1 MAKKVLLVEYEPRY
15 LQRLNSVLQ
24 EKGWEIQIAKDGE
37 EALSKLEGFAP
48 DLVFISAVLPKV
60 RTAEV
65 IKAIKSKEELKN
77 TRIVLLATGIK
88 EDLIEVEKKKKE
100 VDHILCKPFSETK
113 IIECLDTLAPQPA
126 PEKKEEG
133 ILDLVPKPE
142 KKLTSEDLFGEF
154 IEEKPQPPK
163 PEKKEEVE
171 DLLHKTLSSIGTEKP
186 KKTEAVPKIETDIDK
201 KLTETLSGIQIP
213 TKPKK
218 TVQIPKEEP
227 AKIIEEKPKV
237 EEPKPK
243 VEEVKPKIEE
253 AKPKVEV
260 KKEEPKVVEKIIEE
274 VKLKEKPKEE
284 EIPAPEEKE
293 ERFGNYIL
301 IEKLGTGGMAEIYKA
316 KMEGVEGFQKLVA
329 IKRILPQF
337 SHNKDF
343 TTMFIDEA
351 KVAAQLSHRNIV
363 HIYDLGKI
371 ENSYFIAMEYMEG
384 TDLRK
389 VMHEA
394 REKNEKVPIP
404 IALFVVSQVASAL
417 DYAHNKKDH
426 NGKPLNIVHRDVS
439 PQNILISKDGEIKIC
454 DFGIAKAASK
464 ASHTRAGSLKGKLQ
478 YMSPEQAWGKAVD
491 FKSDIFSLGVVLY
504 EALTGKHLFEG
515 DSELSILEKVRHP
528 KVEPL
533 SKTLKDFPK
542 ELENIIS
549 KALKENPEERYPDAN
564 SFKKDVE
571 EILSR
576 YEPKV
581 TEKVISEYLLYLEGK
596 KEKFLTFTY
605 KPPVEKVKEEV
616 VVKEEIPKIKE
627 PEKVVE
633 KKPEKEELPLKPPE
647 IKMPEKKIPTM
658 LEEEKG
664 EGKKFPLWIIGAGA
678 AVLLIIIGILFLATG
693 KKPAE
698 TPPPAPVE
706 TKQEETTAQPA
717 VEVPAPTTE
726 TPKTEPAKKEETKK
740 PEEKPK
746 PVEEKKPEEK
756 PVAVEQKPKETPL
769 PKTETPPP
777 AETLPEKKEP
787 VEEVKKPEPVVE
799 TPPPPTPAVEEKK
812 PPEKKETPSEK
823 PVTYNTGDLVPAGT
837 PGLTPPK
844 KISDVAPVYP
854 PIAKMQKLKGNV
866 DVRVLVD
873 EKGNVIEAVA
883 ISGNP
888 VFKAEAENAARKT
901 KFAPAE
907 INGVKVKCYYTL
919 TFKFQ

>member
-24 EKGWEIQIAKDGE
+24 QKGWEIQIAKDGE
-37 EALSKLEGFAP
+37 EALSKLETFSP

-65 IKAIKSKEELKN
+65 IKTIKGKEQLKN
-77 TRIVLLATGIK
+77 TKIVLLATGIK

-113 IIECLDTLAPQPA
+113 IIETIDTLAPP
-126 PEKKEEG
+126 PPPEEKKEEG
-133 ILDLVPKPE
+133 LLDLIPKAE

-154 IEEKPQPPK
+154 IEEKTAPK
-163 PEKKEEVE
+163 TEKKEDVE
-171 DLLHKTLSSIGTEKP
+171 DLLHKTLSSISPEKP
-186 KKTEAVPKIETDIDK
+186 KKTEAIPKIETDIDK

-218 TVQIPKEEP
+218 TVQVPKEEP
-227 AKIIEEKPKV
+227 
-237 EEPKPK
+237 
-243 VEEVKPKIEE
+243 PKIEVGKLKE
-253 AKPKVEV
+253 ELKPKVEV
-260 KKEEPKVVEKIIEE
+260 KVEPKVEEKVEKEE
-274 VKLKEKPKEE
+274 IKPVEKPKVE

-293 ERFGNYIL
+293 ERFGNYLL

-389 VMHEA
+389 VIHEV
-394 REKNEKVPIP
+394 REKNEKIPIP
-404 IALFVVSQVASAL
+404 VALFIISQVASAL

-426 NGKPLNIVHRDVS
+426 DGKPLNIVHRDVS

-478 YMSPEQAWGKAVD
+478 YMSPEQAWGKTVD
-491 FKSDIFSLGVVLY
+491 FRSDIFSLGVVLY
-504 EALTGKHLFEG
+504 ETLTGKHLFEG

-528 KVEPL
+528 KLEPL
-533 SKTLKDFPK
+533 SKSLKDYPP

-549 KALKENPEERYPDAN
+549 KALKENPEDRYPDAN
-564 SFKKDVE
+564 SFKKDIE

-581 TEKVISEYLLYLEGK
+581 SEKIISEYLLYLEGK
-596 KEKFLTFTY
+596 KEKFITFNY
-605 KPPVEKVKEEV
+605 KAPKEKIKEEELPKEEIKKPAEVEKLVEKKIE
-616 VVKEEIPKIKE
+616 KEEIP
-627 PEKVVE
+627 
-633 KKPEKEELPLKPPE
+633 LKPAE
-647 IKMPEKKIPTM
+647 IKMPEKKAPLM

-678 AVLLIIIGILFLATG
+678 AILLIIIGILFISTSK
-693 KKPAE
+693 KKPETSIPPAVEETQAKPSTPAE
-698 TPPPAPVE
+698 VIPPPAV
-706 TKQEETTAQPA
+706 
-717 VEVPAPTTE
+717 E
-726 TPKTEPAKKEETKK
+726 TPKQEVVKKEEIKK
-740 PEEKPK
+740 TEEKQPK
-746 PVEEKKPEEK
+746 VEEKKPEEK
-756 PVAVEQKPKETPL
+756 PKETQP
-769 PKTETPPP
+769 PKVETPPVQ
-777 AETLPEKKEP
+777 ETIPEKKEP

-799 TPPPPTPAVEEKK
+799 TPPPAPVPAVEEKK
-812 PPEKKETPSEK
+812 EPEKKEIPQEK
-823 PVTYNTGDLVPAGT
+823 KATYKTGDLVQPGT
-837 PGLTPPK
+837 PGLIPPK
-844 KISDVAPVYP
+844 KISDVQPVYP
-854 PIAKMQKLKGNV
+854 PIAKIQKIKGNV

-873 EKGNVIEAVA
+873 ENGNVIEATA

-888 VFKAEAENAARKT
+888 VFKAEAENAAKKT
-901 KFAPAE
+901 KFSPAE
-907 INGVKVKCYYTL
+907 IDGVKVKCYYTL

>member
-24 EKGWEIQIAKDGE
+24 QKGWEIQVAKDGE
-37 EALSKLEGFAP
+37 EALSKLETFSP

-65 IKAIKSKEELKN
+65 IKTIKSKAELSKAK
-77 TRIVLLATGIK
+77 IVLLATGIK

-113 IIECLDTLAPQPA
+113 IIEVLDTFTPSP
-126 PEKKEEG
+126 PTEEKKEEG
-133 ILDLVPKPE
+133 LLDLMPKAE

-154 IEEKPQPPK
+154 IEEKPQAPK
-163 PEKKEEVE
+163 AEKKEGVD
-171 DLLHKTLSSIGTEKP
+171 DLLHKTLSSISPEKP
-186 KKTEAVPKIETDIDK
+186 KKTEGIPKLETDIDK

-213 TKPKK
+213 PKPKK

-227 AKIIEEKPKV
+227 PKV
-237 EEPKPK
+237 E
-243 VEEVKPKIEE
+243 VEKPKIEE
-253 AKPKVEV
+253 IKPKIEV
-260 KKEEPKVVEKIIEE
+260 KEEPKIVEKIIEE
-274 VKLKEKPKEE
+274 VKPKEKPKEE
-284 EIPAPEEKE
+284 EIPVPEEKE
-293 ERFGNYIL
+293 ERFGNYLL

-389 VMHEA
+389 VMHEVK
-394 REKNEKVPIP
+394 EKNEKIPIP
-404 IALFVVSQVASAL
+404 VALFIISQVASAL

-426 NGKPLNIVHRDVS
+426 DGKPLNIVHRDVS

-491 FKSDIFSLGVVLY
+491 FRSDIFSLGVVLY

-533 SKTLKDFPK
+533 SKSLKDFPP
-542 ELENIIS
+542 ELENIIT

-564 SFKKDVE
+564 TFKKDLE

-581 TEKVISEYLLYLEGK
+581 SEKTISEYLLYLEGK
-596 KEKFLTFTY
+596 RGKFIKFEY
-605 KPPVEKVKEEV
+605 RAPVEKKKEEEI
-616 VVKEEIPKIKE
+616 KEEIPKVKE
-627 PEKVVE
+627 VE
-633 KKPEKEELPLKPPE
+633 KPAEKKVEKEELPLKPPE
-647 IKMPEKKIPTM
+647 IKMPEKKLPTM
-658 LEEEKG
+658 LEEEKV
-664 EGKKFPLWIIGAGA
+664 EGKKFPIWIIGAGA
-678 AVLLIIIGILFLATG
+678 AVLLIIIAILFLVTG

-698 TPPPAPVE
+698 TPSPAPG
-706 TKQEETTAQPA
+706 ETTQEVAAPA
-717 VEVPAPTTE
+717 VTTPPSTE
-726 TPKTEPAKKEETKK
+726 TSKVEPLKKEELKK
-740 PEEKPK
+740 PEEKPQ
-746 PVEEKKPEEK
+746 PVEEKKKEEKAATAEEK
-756 PVAVEQKPKETPL
+756 PKVTPTPKVETPAPAVETI
-769 PKTETPPP
+769 
-777 AETLPEKKEP
+777 PEKKEP

-799 TPPPPTPAVEEKK
+799 TPPPASAVEEKK
-812 PPEKKETPSEK
+812 EPEKKETPSEK
-823 PVTYNTGDLVPAGT
+823 TVTYQTGDLVQPGT

-844 KISDVAPVYP
+844 KISEVAPVYP
-854 PIAKMQKLKGNV
+854 PIAKMQKIKGNV

-873 EKGNVIEAVA
+873 EKGNVIEATA

-888 VFKAEAENAARKT
+888 VFKTEAENAAKKT
-901 KFAPAE
+901 KFIPAE

>member
-15 LQRLNSVLQ
+15 LQRLSSVLQ
-24 EKGWEIQIAKDGE
+24 QKGWEIQIAKDGE
-37 EALSKLEGFAP
+37 EALSKLDSFYP

-65 IKAIKSKEELKN
+65 IKTIKGKEQLKN
-77 TRIVLLATGIK
+77 TKIVLLATGIK
-88 EDLIEVEKKKKE
+88 EDLIEVEKKKKD

-113 IIECLDTLAPQPA
+113 IIETIDTLAPP
-126 PEKKEEG
+126 PPPEEKKEEG
-133 ILDLVPKPE
+133 LLDLIPKAE

-154 IEEKPQPPK
+154 IEEKPAPK
-163 PEKKEEVE
+163 AEKKAEVE
-171 DLLHKTLSSIGTEKP
+171 DLLHKTLSSISPEKP
-186 KKTEAVPKIETDIDK
+186 KKTEAIPKIETDIDK

-218 TVQIPKEEP
+218 TVQVPKEEP
-227 AKIIEEKPKV
+227 TKVEVEKPKIEEIKPKVEIKEGPKIVEKVEEEVKPKEKPKV
-237 EEPKPK
+237 EET
-243 VEEVKPKIEE
+243 
-253 AKPKVEV
+253 
-260 KKEEPKVVEKIIEE
+260 
-274 VKLKEKPKEE
+274 
-284 EIPAPEEKE
+284 PAPEEKE
-293 ERFGNYIL
+293 ERFGNYLL

-389 VMHEA
+389 VIHEV
-394 REKNEKVPIP
+394 REKNEKIPIP
-404 IALFVVSQVASAL
+404 VALFIISQVASAL

-426 NGKPLNIVHRDVS
+426 DGKPLNIVHRDVS

-478 YMSPEQAWGKAVD
+478 YMSPEQAWGKTVD
-491 FKSDIFSLGVVLY
+491 FRSDIFSLGVVLY
-504 EALTGKHLFEG
+504 ETLTGKHLFEG

-528 KVEPL
+528 KLEPL
-533 SKTLKDFPK
+533 SKSLKDYPP

-549 KALKENPEERYPDAN
+549 KALKENPEDRYPDAN
-564 SFKKDVE
+564 SLKKDIE

-581 TEKVISEYLLYLEGK
+581 SEKIISEYLLYLEGK
-596 KEKFLTFTY
+596 KEKFINFSY
-605 KPPVEKVKEEV
+605 KVPKEKIKEEELPKEEIKKPAEVEKPVEKKIE
-616 VVKEEIPKIKE
+616 KEEI
-627 PEKVVE
+627 
-633 KKPEKEELPLKPPE
+633 PLKPPE
-647 IKMPEKKIPTM
+647 IKMPEKKAPAM

-678 AVLLIIIGILFLATG
+678 AIVLIIIGILFLATG
-693 KKPAE
+693 KKQPEAPA
-698 TPPPAPVE
+698 PAPVE
-706 TKQEETTAQPA
+706 EVQQAPSTTTEVTQTPAMEGPKQEPI
-717 VEVPAPTTE
+717 
-726 TPKTEPAKKEETKK
+726 KKEEPPKK
-740 PEEKPK
+740 EEKIEKVEEKKVEEKPK
-746 PVEEKKPEEK
+746 VVEE
-756 PVAVEQKPKETPL
+756 KPKETQPQ
-769 PKTETPPP
+769 KVETPPVQ
-777 AETLPEKKEP
+777 EVIPEKKEQ
-787 VEEVKKPEPVVE
+787 VEEVKKTEPVVE
-799 TPPPPTPAVEEKK
+799 TPPPPQPVIEEKK
-812 PPEKKETPSEK
+812 EPEKKETPEEK
-823 PVTYNTGDLVPAGT
+823 KVTYKTGDLVQPGT
-837 PGLTPPK
+837 PGLIPPK
-844 KISDVAPVYP
+844 KISDVQPVYP
-854 PIAKMQKLKGNV
+854 PIAKMQKIKGNV

-873 EKGNVIEAVA
+873 EKGNVIEAKA

-888 VFKAEAENAARKT
+888 VFKIEAENAARKT
-901 KFAPAE
+901 KFNPAE
-907 INGVKVKCYYTL
+907 IDGVKVKCYYTL